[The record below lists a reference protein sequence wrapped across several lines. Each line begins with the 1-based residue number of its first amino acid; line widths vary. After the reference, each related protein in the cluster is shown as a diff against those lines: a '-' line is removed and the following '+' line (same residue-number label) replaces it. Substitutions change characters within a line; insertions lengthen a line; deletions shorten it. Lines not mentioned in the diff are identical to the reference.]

1 MKRSIAVVSGAAA
14 LALLA
19 GCVQPPMGPNVYVQ
33 PGPNKDFAAF
43 QQDQSTCMSYAS
55 QQVGGQA
62 QQANNQA
69 VGGAILGTVL
79 GAGIGAAAGGGTGA
93 AIGAASGA
101 ALGTG
106 VGAGYSANAQYGIQ
120 RRYDIAY
127 AQCMTAQG
135 DKAPASQAAYTAAP
149 APYPAYAYPYY
160 PGYGYYGPGY
170 YGPPVVVG
178 FGFGGG
184 WGWHRHW

>member
-1 MKRSIAVVSGAAA
+1 MKRSLSGVAA

-19 GCVQPPMGPNVYVQ
+19 GCATPPLGPNVYVQ

-43 QQDQSTCMSYAS
+43 QQDQSLCTSYAS
-55 QQVGGQA
+55 QQVGGQS

-106 VGAGYSANAQYGIQ
+106 AGAGYSANAQYGIQ

-135 DKAPASQAAYTAAP
+135 NKAPASQAAYTPAP
-149 APYPAYAYPYY
+149 GPYPAYGYPYPYY
-160 PGYGYYGPGY
+160 AGYGYYGPGW
-170 YGPPVVVG
+170 YGPPVAVG
-178 FGFGGG
+178 FGWG
-184 WGWHRHW
+184 WGWRHHW